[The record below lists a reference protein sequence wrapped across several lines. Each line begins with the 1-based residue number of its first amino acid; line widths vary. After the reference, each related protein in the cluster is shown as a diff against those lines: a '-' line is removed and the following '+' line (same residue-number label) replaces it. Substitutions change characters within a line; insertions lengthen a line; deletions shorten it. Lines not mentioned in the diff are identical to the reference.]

1 MFRVAERAVTLADP
15 DLFPVFARPRVH
27 VPEYV
32 AVDAPVMFFGQL
44 AGRHRLIEPLSGYCC
59 LEEIECRLRAE
70 ITAILE
76 NGCSGIAVG
85 VVCAVIHRQATKVQ
99 PYLL

>member
-32 AVDAPVMFFGQL
+32 AVDAPVMLFGQL
-44 AGRHRLIEPLSGYCC
+44 AGRHRLVEPLSSYCC
-59 LEEIECRLRAE
+59 LEAIECRLRAE
-70 ITAILE
+70 IAAILE

-85 VVCAVIHRQATKVQ
+85 IVCAVIHRPNGK
-99 PYLL
+99 LSRIFL